1 MLAVMGIRSV
11 VAQALELTPEDRAD
25 VAKQIIASL
34 DDPADEGSDAAWL
47 VEVERRLAVEARRVV
62 ITPVE
67 DAPPTLAQRLARFDP
82 ARHGGE
88 AMASDAVGAER
99 W

>member
-47 VEVERRLAVEARRVV
+47 VEVERRLAEFGRGGAVADSWETVRAR
-62 ITPVE
+62 I
-67 DAPPTLAQRLARFDP
+67 AGRLP
-82 ARHGGE
+82 ANR
-88 AMASDAVGAER
+88 
-99 W
+99 